1 MVGSSESEEKKFV
14 KVEELSYHKLSGLIK
29 KISKIKETKY
39 KRSKETKYGNI
50 NRGFTEEELKKFF
63 KCCKNEKAYLA
74 FFLMANLGLRVGEVV
89 KIKTED
95 IDFIKKKIRISTEKA
110 HTGDFLYLHSRVQK
124 LLLYWVQ
131 IPDSAYFLG

>member
-1 MVGSSESEEKKFV
+1 MKKLG
-14 KVEELSYHKLSGLIK
+14 KIK
-29 KISKIKETKY
+29 KRKFN
-39 KRSKETKYGNI
+39 RSKETKYGNI